1 MKNEFYTTDE
11 VAGIFRVTRKTI
23 YNWVEGG
30 KLKAVRTSK
39 RSGSKLLFPKENVH
53 AELQPV
59 IADIRK
65 DINQRLA
72 DGLVGLF
79 VKLSNGKV
87 CLVRGVSTAPNSS
100 IEILVDNHGWFT
112 LAGESLAQG
121 EGKDWRI
128 IGYYSDPNMA
138 N

>member
-23 YNWVEGG
+23 YNWVESG
-30 KLKAVRTSK
+30 KLQAVRTSK

-59 IADIRK
+59 FADIRK
-65 DINQRLA
+65 DVNNRLA
-72 DGLVGLF
+72 DGIVGLF
-79 VKLSNGKV
+79 AKLSNGKV
-87 CLVRGVSTAPNSS
+87 CLVRAVSSAPNSS
-100 IEILVDNHGWFT
+100 IEVLIDNHGWFT
-112 LAGESLAQG
+112 LAGESLNQG

-128 IGYYSDPNMA
+128 IGYYSDPKMA
-138 N
+138 H